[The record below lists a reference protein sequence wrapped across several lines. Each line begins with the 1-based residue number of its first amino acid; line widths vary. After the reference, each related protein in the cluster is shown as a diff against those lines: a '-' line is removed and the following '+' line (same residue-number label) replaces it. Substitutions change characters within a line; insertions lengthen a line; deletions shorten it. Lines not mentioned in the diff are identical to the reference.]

1 MAGNPCY
8 ICTVVQVLFM
18 ESGEHYYNKDGWP
31 PEVDRPVMI
40 RLAAEI
46 PVAEVKFKTTILRMI
61 G

>member
-1 MAGNPCY
+1 
-8 ICTVVQVLFM
+8 M

>member
-1 MAGNPCY
+1 
-8 ICTVVQVLFM
+8 M
-18 ESGEHYYNKDGWP
+18 ESTEHYYNKDGWP

-46 PVAEVKFKTTILRMI
+46 PVAEVSSFYLTNLPSLKF